1 MNGVQK
7 LTAGSSS
14 KWIDKKRATTTS
26 NPMIDWTNPSY
37 SSATSLLF
45 ISFPLIINTMHEF
58 VCPDNGWHKAE
69 SEVGTVE
76 WEVI

>member
-26 NPMIDWTNPSY
+26 NPMID
-37 SSATSLLF
+37 
-45 ISFPLIINTMHEF
+45 
-58 VCPDNGWHKAE
+58 
-69 SEVGTVE
+69 
-76 WEVI
+76 